1 MVHAEKQNIGKLIVL
16 HAVNKMEETG
26 SRRMVHC
33 VALQEGA
40 SNHGQSSIP
49 ISVTFW
55 ESGDIV
61 KNLTGPG
68 ESEYWKAN
76 SCSTAK
82 QGRGVK
88 SSLAIA
94 E

>member
-1 MVHAEKQNIGKLIVL
+1 
-16 HAVNKMEETG
+16 
-26 SRRMVHC
+26 
-33 VALQEGA
+33 
-40 SNHGQSSIP
+40 
-49 ISVTFW
+49 
-55 ESGDIV
+55 V

-82 QGRGVK
+82 QGRGFK